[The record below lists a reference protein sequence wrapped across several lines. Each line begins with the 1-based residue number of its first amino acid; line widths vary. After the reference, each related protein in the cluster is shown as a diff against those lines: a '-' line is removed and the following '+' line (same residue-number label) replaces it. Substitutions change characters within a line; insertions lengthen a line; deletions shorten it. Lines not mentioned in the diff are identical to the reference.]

1 MISIDQVP
9 FELSKAKGKLDDA
22 KSDLL
27 TFEECSTHDKTKV
40 FIECINGW
48 VLIDSAVI
56 QTILA
61 KEVETTQASFDEL
74 DGINTLLNNTLSD
87 ALKGKQ

>member
-9 FELSKAKGKLDDA
+9 VELSRAKGKLDDA

-27 TFEECSTHDKTKV
+27 TFEECATHDKTRV
-40 FIECINGW
+40 FIECIDGW
-48 VLIDSAVI
+48 VLIDSTVI
-56 QTILA
+56 KSILSR
-61 KEVETTQASFDEL
+61 EVETAQTSFNEL
-74 DGINTLLNNTLSD
+74 DSINTLLNNTLSD

>member
-9 FELSKAKGKLDDA
+9 VELGKAKSKLDGA

-56 QTILA
+56 QSLLT
-61 KEVETTQASFDEL
+61 KEVETAQAGFDEL
-74 DGINTLLNNTLSD
+74 ESINTLLNNTLSD